1 MMNSGKCSLRQA
13 QTDIYGLSSTVSGLF
28 PLSLPPNIET
38 MKFYNLI
45 IKYRFWLSLALV
57 AVGVILNVTG
67 TGFWPTFPIYFV
79 ALIGLLSNFFIGP
92 LRLIQEPMERGEIE
106 EVEQILSSIWYP
118 NLLYKPIRSTYYTI
132 KGNLAMMKQDFDT
145 AEKHLKKS
153 SDLGAPMP
161 EAEGANKL
169 QLGMMAMQ
177 RGDLK
182 QGESYIRAAIRAG
195 IPDKESE
202 AVAYISMCQI
212 FMNKREFRAAKDFF
226 RKAKALKP
234 TTKQVVDQIKEV
246 EKYISRMPG

>member
-1 MMNSGKCSLRQA
+1 MQ
-13 QTDIYGLSSTVSGLF
+13 
-28 PLSLPPNIET
+28 
-38 MKFYNLI
+38 FYNLI

-57 AVGVILNVTG
+57 AVGVILNVTR

-79 ALIGLLSNFFIGP
+79 ALIGLLSHFFIGP
-92 LRLIQEPMERGEIE
+92 LRLIQEPMEKGNIE
-106 EVEQILSSIWYP
+106 EVEKILDGVWYP

>member
-1 MMNSGKCSLRQA
+1 
-13 QTDIYGLSSTVSGLF
+13 
-28 PLSLPPNIET
+28 
-38 MKFYNLI
+38 MKFYNVL
-45 IKYRFWLSLALV
+45 IKYRFWLSLLAIAL
-57 AVGVILNVTG
+57 AVTVNVMSSFWPSFILYFIGVI
-67 TGFWPTFPIYFV
+67 
-79 ALIGLLSNFFIGP
+79 GLASHFFIGP
-92 LRLIQEPMERGEIE
+92 MRLIQEPMEAGNVD
-106 EVEQILSSIWYP
+106 EVERILNTIWWP
-118 NLLYKPIRSTYYTI
+118 GLLYKPVRSTYYTI

-153 SDLGAPMP
+153 SDLGSPMP

-182 QGESYIRAAIRAG
+182 QGENYIRAAIRAG

-202 AVAYISMCQI
+202 AVAYLSMCQI

-226 RKAKALKP
+226 RKAKACKP
-234 TTKQVVDQIKEV
+234 KTKQVLDQVKEI